1 MTKKETTEEKLVK
14 LMLLQNMEQTKLY
27 ISFYE
32 SEYSFYNKLYSDM
45 EDEEP
50 LKIFKK
56 KHNEWET
63 KRKELYSHIC
73 DIESKKMELYEELG
87 HLMDEVYDTKKEPSK
102 KDC

>member
-1 MTKKETTEEKLVK
+1 MTKKETVEEKLLK
-14 LMLLQNMEQTKLY
+14 LMMLQNMEQTKLY

-32 SEYSFYNKLYSDM
+32 SEYSFYNKLYCDM
-45 EDEEP
+45 ADEEP

-56 KHNEWET
+56 KHKEWEA
-63 KRKELYSHIC
+63 KIKELYSHIS

-87 HLMDEVYDTKKEPSK
+87 HMMDEIYDTKKEPSK